1 MFLGAYIPSLGMF
14 GNSLNLLLEINPHG
28 ILLIFIPTIIFES
41 AFNIEP
47 FVFKKELG

>member
-1 MFLGAYIPSLGMF
+1 MFK
-14 GNSLNLLLEINPHG
+14 NSLNLLLEINPHG

-47 FVFKKELG
+47 FIFKKELG